1 MEIRVSAGAV
11 NDGEGKPYPICS
23 IPDPVAYAKRRAD
36 LEKLEQLPLDQLGRN
51 RNAPSP
57 RVKKG
62 IDLQR
67 GKPPITLSGKEI
79 TREYIAHIS
88 ANNTVIV
95 DVVKDE
101 KQWAAEHPEPEVEA
115 AAAPA
120 DAAPAAAAA
129 PAANPA
135 KTRKAG

>member
-23 IPDPVAYAKRRAD
+23 IPDPKAYAERREK
-36 LEKLEQLPLDQLGRN
+36 LEKLEALQPHEIGRN
-51 RNAPSP
+51 RLAPVP
-57 RVKKG
+57 RVRKG
-62 IDLQR
+62 IDIQR
-67 GKPPITLSGKEI
+67 GKPPITLQGKEI

-88 ANNTVIV
+88 ANKTVIV
-95 DVVKDE
+95 DIVKDE
-101 KQWAAEHPEPEVEA
+101 KQWAAEHPETTTGPDAA

-120 DAAPAAAAA
+120 DAAPAAK
-129 PAANPA
+129 PA